1 MMRFTVPGQPVP
13 KQRARARKGAPGY
26 YAPRA
31 PGSKRLSYPEYK
43 GWVQACFTEAVGPAW
58 TGPDSQGWELA
69 VKVYVKN
76 TVGDIEGI
84 AGAIADALEGLVWH
98 DDRQIGCFKVERHRI
113 NKAEEPR
120 VDVEIMSLG
129 GTGFMPDDY
138 AIQPRK
144 GVSEKKVV

>member
-1 MMRFTVPGQPVP
+1 MIWFMVPGPAVP

-43 GWVQACFTEAVGPAW
+43 EWVQACFTEAVGPAW

-69 VKVYVKN
+69 VQVYVKN

-98 DDRQIGCFKVERHRI
+98 NDRQIARFVAERHRI
-113 NKAEEPR
+113 SRRQDPR
-120 VDVEIMSLG
+120 VDVEVSPLG
-129 GTGFMPDDY
+129 
-138 AIQPRK
+138 A
-144 GVSEKKVV
+144 E